1 MRTDPLHAVT
11 SEEVVSRA
19 RALVPGLRARAAAAE
34 EARRMPPESIAEFID
49 AGLARILVPT
59 RFGGYGLGLD
69 TWFEVVREI
78 SAADASHGWCASLL
92 IHHPHMVGQFPEKA
106 QQAVWAD
113 GPDVPVAASVL
124 PTTRVTRDGNGFR
137 ISGDQSA
144 FASGVDHCT
153 WVIVGGQV
161 HDGPAPDW
169 VLFLIPPGKYTVRDT
184 WRTSGMRASGSNTII
199 TDDVFVP
206 ATHAVRI
213 EDLRLGKG
221 PGGAVNK
228 SPIFRAPFFSYS
240 PLTFVSAM
248 LGAAQGAYVYFRN
261 WSRDRKAR
269 RGVAVAELTSLQV
282 AMARAAADLDA
293 AELLLRR
300 AALAPHAPE
309 PMSPAQLARSV
320 RDFTRAA
327 ELTLSAIDTLM
338 QLSGSA
344 GFAAT
349 NPIQRAWRDLHF
361 AGSHVALSPENNY
374 SHFGR
379 LELGLERD
387 PTQPF
392 Y

>member
-1 MRTDPLHAVT
+1 MRTDPLRAVT
-11 SEEVVSRA
+11 SEEVIARA
-19 RALVPGLRARAAAAE
+19 RALVPGVRARAAAAE
-34 EARRMPPESIAEFID
+34 EARRIPPESVAEFMD

-59 RFGGYGLGLD
+59 RCGGYGLGLD

-92 IHHPHMVGQFPEKA
+92 IHHPHMVGQFPEQA
-106 QQAVWAD
+106 QEAVWAD
-113 GPDVPVAASVL
+113 GPDVPIAASVL
-124 PTTRVTRDGNGFR
+124 PTTRVTRDRDGFR

-153 WVIVGGQV
+153 WAIVGGLL
-161 HDGPAPDW
+161 HEGPAPDW
-169 VLFLIPPGKYTVRDT
+169 LLFLIPQGHYSVRDT
-184 WRTSGMRASGSNTII
+184 WLTSGMRATGSNTIV
-199 TDDVFVP
+199 TDNVFVP
-206 ATHAVRI
+206 ATHIVRI

-248 LGAAQGAYVYFRN
+248 LGAAQGAYIYFRD
-261 WSRDRKAR
+261 WSKDRKAR
-269 RGVAVAELTSLQV
+269 RGVAVAQLTSLQV

-309 PMSPAQLARSV
+309 PMSPEQLARSI

-327 ELTLSAIDTLM
+327 ELTLGAIDTLM

-344 GFAAT
+344 GFSAA

-379 LELGLERD
+379 VELGLERD